1 MYFYGWAAYLALG
14 GPGNICTPFV
24 LTNVSALWQIWRL
37 IVALVLLILSDD
49 YARLSQQRLFFNV
62 ADHEMDVKFQKMSTA
77 GFLLLCWQM
86 LDSQFHPLDACFSS
100 EAGIVSKQMLATV

>member
-1 MYFYGWAAYLALG
+1 MYFCGWAAYLALG

-62 ADHEMDVKFQKMSTA
+62 ADHEILYLWMFQK
-77 GFLLLCWQM
+77 
-86 LDSQFHPLDACFSS
+86 
-100 EAGIVSKQMLATV
+100 TVNVIFG